1 MGQNRAFR
9 QGGLDFQQGGID
21 FRQGGLD
28 FQQGGFDFLHVENH
42 KFSVKRGATADS
54 FPTWHLERKSNS
66 CYLFILCLLK
76 AGKKN
81 KKGSK
86 STGGETALPVAAAAN
101 SLSPEQIENLRKTME
116 LINLQSGTAR

>member
-9 QGGLDFQQGGID
+9 QGGLDFQQGGLD

-54 FPTWHLERKSNS
+54 FPT
-66 CYLFILCLLK
+66 
-76 AGKKN
+76 
-81 KKGSK
+81 
-86 STGGETALPVAAAAN
+86 
-101 SLSPEQIENLRKTME
+101 
-116 LINLQSGTAR
+116 